1 MDSKKRESMED
12 YLLDQKEISAKDEVK
27 LKTHSEHHTKKHMDM
42 MTKLMKEGKSFDEAH
57 DAAKAEIGG

>member
-27 LKTHSEHHTKKHMDM
+27 LKTHSEHHTKKHM
-42 MTKLMKEGKSFDEAH
+42 LVVSVQA
-57 DAAKAEIGG
+57 GGRPGVGEPGVLRLC